1 MKVINFFA
9 QVFTIFAFLTLGSL
23 MMIVSFHILDYE
35 DAALKLQDLYGNSW
49 QSFQMGIGG
58 IVFILVG
65 LIFTKILIKQGKQTE
80 ALIFQSEIGP
90 IVVSTAAI
98 EDTVRKV
105 AKRFHLVKDCRIK
118 IRIEGKNVELKLG
131 LTLWSGSRVPELVSE
146 VQEEV
151 RSRVKKL
158 IGTETKLE
166 ITCDV
171 QKIED
176 HEADFPVADTGHA
189 VSL

>member
-1 MKVINFFA
+1 
-9 QVFTIFAFLTLGSL
+9 
-23 MMIVSFHILDYE
+23 MIVSFHILDYQ
-35 DAALKLQDLYGNSW
+35 DALAKLQDLYASPS

-58 IVFILVG
+58 IVFICVG
-65 LIFTKILIKQGKQTE
+65 LIFTKLLIKQGRQTE

-90 IVVSTAAI
+90 IVVSVSAI
-98 EDTVRKV
+98 EDTARKV
-105 AKRFHLVKDCRIK
+105 TKRFHLVKDCKIK
-118 IRIEGKNVELKLG
+118 IRIEGKFVELKLS

-158 IGTETKLE
+158 IGPETRLE

-176 HEADFPVADTGHA
+176 HEADFPLPQSNQAA
-189 VSL
+189 AL